1 MLRKFIHKCVED
13 QVDTARALQ
22 TACIRLRRQVKSIHK
37 KSVLLHV
44 LRTMQA
50 EGELPEDLP
59 LNRLLITKAGKS
71 TSGVLVIT
79 VLTSPYPQVAGK
91 VQKFSCE
98 WNCYYCP
105 NEPGQPRSY
114 LHDEPSVLRA
124 NRNRFDPIL
133 QFNDRA
139 LALAMNGHPVDK
151 IELLILGG
159 TWVGFGADRM
169 KCSGKL
175 SMAEGM
181 VRWQTNW
188 IRDLRYCRPN
198 LWIVP

>member
-1 MLRKFIHKCVED
+1 
-13 QVDTARALQ
+13 
-22 TACIRLRRQVKSIHK
+22 
-37 KSVLLHV
+37 
-44 LRTMQA
+44 MQA
-50 EGELPEDLP
+50 SGEVPEDLP

-79 VLTSPYPQVAGK
+79 VLTSPYPSHGGK
-91 VQKFSCE
+91 TQKFSCE

-105 NEPGQPRSY
+105 NEPDQPRSY

-124 NRNRFDPIL
+124 NRNRFDPVL

-159 TWVGFGADRM
+159 TWV
-169 KCSGKL
+169 SGL
-175 SMAEGM
+175 
-181 VRWQTNW
+181 
-188 IRDLRYCRPN
+188 LC
-198 LWIVP
+198 L